1 MADPVDTSKHKV
13 TTTIED
19 PLHPGE
25 KWTIETVQEDG
36 ELLTAFLARHMMAV
50 IAMRKILNGK

>member
-1 MADPVDTSKHKV
+1 MTASVDTSKHRV

-25 KWTIETVQEDG
+25 KWTIETVQDDG
-36 ELLTAFLARHMMAV
+36 ELLTAFLARHMLAV
-50 IAMRKILNGK
+50 IAMRKILGGK